1 VDWKHRHAALWSIL
15 VFLKQMD
22 PLHAANSL
30 KPIFPLIR
38 SFLRDTSSS
47 RIRSTALWVTSWMVE
62 KCPLLLFNSNSQ
74 DLHQLVNDLV
84 TSLKDEE
91 GRVSPSS
98 CIALM
103 SVIKA
108 AYSVAM
114 AQQKVSTKITFACK
128 NSYSHNLI
136 EKTKQNRWKRVNG
149 HLPFCCHHIMI

>member
-1 VDWKHRHAALWSIL
+1 MDWKHRHAALWSIL

-30 KPIFPLIR
+30 TPIFPLIR
-38 SFLRDTSSS
+38 NFLRDTSSS

-62 KCPLLLFNSNSQ
+62 KCTLFNSTSQ
-74 DLHQLVNDLV
+74 DLHQLVNDLI

-114 AQQKVSTKITFACK
+114 AQQKVSTLIKFAYK

-136 EKTKQNRWKRVNG
+136 EKKETGGRE
-149 HLPFCCHHIMI
+149 

>member
-1 VDWKHRHAALWSIL
+1 MDWKHRHAALWSIL

-30 KPIFPLIR
+30 TPIFPLIR
-38 SFLRDTSSS
+38 NFLRDTSSS

-62 KCPLLLFNSNSQ
+62 KCPLFNSTSQ

-98 CIALM
+98 CIELM

-114 AQQKVSTKITFACK
+114 AQQKVSTLIKFAYK

-136 EKTKQNRWKRVNG
+136 EKKRNRWKRVNG
-149 HLPFCCHHIMI
+149 HRLFCCHHIMI

>member
-1 VDWKHRHAALWSIL
+1 MDWKHRHAALWSIL

-30 KPIFPLIR
+30 TPIFPLIR
-38 SFLRDTSSS
+38 NFLRDTSSS

-62 KCPLLLFNSNSQ
+62 KCPLLLFNSTSQ
-74 DLHQLVNDLV
+74 DLHQLVNDLI

-98 CIALM
+98 CVALM

-114 AQQKVSTKITFACK
+114 AQQKVSTMIKFAYK
-128 NSYSHNLI
+128 NSHSHNLF
-136 EKTKQNRWKRVNG
+136 EKKNKKKKTGGRE
-149 HLPFCCHHIMI
+149 